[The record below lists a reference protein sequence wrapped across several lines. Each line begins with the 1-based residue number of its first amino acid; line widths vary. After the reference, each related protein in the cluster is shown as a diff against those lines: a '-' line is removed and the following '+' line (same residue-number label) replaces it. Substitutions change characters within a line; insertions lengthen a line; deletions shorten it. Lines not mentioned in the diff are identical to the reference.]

1 MNFFNGV
8 GKYSF
13 FYNQKTD
20 LIRFNRFIEGDYL
33 WPYKGGPAAGQA
45 INPKFKVYP
54 LPLSDII
61 ANPNLT
67 QNDGY

>member
-1 MNFFNGV
+1 RGRELLWE
-8 GKYSF
+8 GLRR
-13 FYNQKTD
+13 TD

-33 WPYKGGPAAGQA
+33 WPYKGGPVAGQA

-54 LPLSDII
+54 LPLSDLIP
-61 ANPNLT
+61 NPNLT